1 MKKISSQISYATIA
15 LFLVG
20 IVALLFVVDNLLR
33 KNLQHELIENLKV
46 HCLLI
51 DELLPVQPDSLER
64 EIPMYSR
71 MAGVRITVMDIQG
84 RVWADFDGTR
94 FTRTIENH
102 IMRPEIQMALS
113 DVAGFG
119 YAIRHSGTVDQDLV
133 YTVYKSPKQR
143 FVRVA
148 QNQSFIDG
156 ITSQVRFTFYLASVL
171 VVGLMLFLTVRI
183 AKRITRPLTEIIQ
196 ASSEIK
202 SGNYDKEIIV
212 REDNELGELGRTLNA
227 MSAKLKDDIKQ
238 LNKVQEIRKDF
249 VANASHELRTP
260 ISSVRGYIETL
271 LDGAYHDEEVSKKF
285 LERAHSNILRLENI
299 VNDMLDLSRLESRDQ
314 SLSLRYFNV
323 EQSLRNIVADFE
335 EVARRKNLDLACTVN
350 LPSDFK
356 FIADPYQFDKAV
368 LNLVENAVKY
378 TEKGRVDVRAKFE
391 NKKLVVEV
399 EDTGNGIK
407 QEDTERI
414 FERFYRVDRGR
425 SREQGGSGLGLAI
438 VKHVMEIHKG
448 TVRLE
453 SEVGK
458 GSRFILTFPV

>member
-33 KNLQHELIENLKV
+33 KNLQNELIENLKV

-84 RVWADFDGTR
+84 RVLADFDGMR

-183 AKRITRPLTEIIQ
+183 AKRITRPLTEIIR

-202 SGNYDKEIIV
+202 SGNYNKEIIV

>member
-33 KNLQHELIENLKV
+33 KNLQNELIENLKV

-84 RVWADFDGTR
+84 RVLADFDGMR

-183 AKRITRPLTEIIQ
+183 AKRITRPLTEIIR

-202 SGNYDKEIIV
+202 SGNYNKEIIV

-378 TEKGRVDVRAKFE
+378 TEKGCVDVRAKFE

-407 QEDTERI
+407 QEDMERI

>member
-1 MKKISSQISYATIA
+1 MKKISSQISYATIS

-33 KNLQHELIENLKV
+33 RNLQHELIENLKI
-46 HCLLI
+46 HCVLI

-64 EIPMYSR
+64 EIPLYSR

-84 RVWADFDGTR
+84 RVLADFDGTR

-113 DVAGFG
+113 DLAGFG

-148 QNQSFIDG
+148 QNQSFIEG
-156 ITSQVRFTFYLASVL
+156 ITSQVRFTFYLASIL

-335 EVARRKNLDLACTVN
+335 EVARRKNLDLACSVN

>member
-33 KNLQHELIENLKV
+33 KNLQNELIENLKV

-84 RVWADFDGTR
+84 RVLADFDGMR

-183 AKRITRPLTEIIQ
+183 AKRITRPLTEIIR

-202 SGNYDKEIIV
+202 SGNYNKEIIV

-407 QEDTERI
+407 QEDMERI

>member
-350 LPSDFK
+350 LPLDFK

>member
-20 IVALLFVVDNLLR
+20 IVALLFVIDNLLR
-33 KNLQHELIENLKV
+33 KNLQNELIENLKV

-51 DELLPVQPDSLER
+51 DELLPVHPDSLER
-64 EIPMYSR
+64 EIPVYSR
-71 MAGVRITVMDIQG
+71 MATVRITVMDIQG
-84 RVWADFDGTR
+84 RVLADFDGTR

-113 DVAGFG
+113 NVNGFG

-156 ITSQVRFTFYLASVL
+156 ITGQVRVTFYLASAL
-171 VVGLMLFLTVRI
+171 VVGLLLFLTVRI
-183 AKRITRPLTEIIQ
+183 SKRITRPLTEIIH

-212 REDNELGELGRTLNA
+212 HEDNELGELGRTLNA

-335 EVARRKNLDLACTVN
+335 EVARRKNLDLICTVN
-350 LPSDFK
+350 LPQDFK

-378 TEKGRVDVRAKFE
+378 TEKGRVDVRAHVE
-391 NKKLVVEV
+391 NKKLIVEV

-407 QEDTERI
+407 QEDMGRI

>member
-33 KNLQHELIENLKV
+33 KNLQNELIENLKV

-183 AKRITRPLTEIIQ
+183 AKRITRPLTEIIR

-202 SGNYDKEIIV
+202 SGNYNKEIIV

-271 LDGAYHDEEVSKKF
+271 LDGAYHDEEVSKK
-285 LERAHSNILRLENI
+285 
-299 VNDMLDLSRLESRDQ
+299 
-314 SLSLRYFNV
+314 
-323 EQSLRNIVADFE
+323 
-335 EVARRKNLDLACTVN
+335 
-350 LPSDFK
+350 
-356 FIADPYQFDKAV
+356 
-368 LNLVENAVKY
+368 
-378 TEKGRVDVRAKFE
+378 
-391 NKKLVVEV
+391 
-399 EDTGNGIK
+399 
-407 QEDTERI
+407 
-414 FERFYRVDRGR
+414 
-425 SREQGGSGLGLAI
+425 
-438 VKHVMEIHKG
+438 
-448 TVRLE
+448 
-453 SEVGK
+453 
-458 GSRFILTFPV
+458 

>member
-1 MKKISSQISYATIA
+1 MKKISSQISYATIT

-33 KNLQHELIENLKV
+33 KNLQDELIENLKV

-84 RVWADFDGTR
+84 RVLADFDGTR

-238 LNKVQEIRKDF
+238 LNKAQEIRKDF

-335 EVARRKNLDLACTVN
+335 EVARRKNLDLTCTVN

-378 TEKGRVDVRAKFE
+378 TEKGRVEVRAQVE

-407 QEDTERI
+407 QEDMARI